1 MFWLEVELHEMKN
14 ILLIEDEPNVAAFI
28 KKGLD
33 EMGYDVLVA
42 YDGQTGMDLLS
53 QKLVDIIILDVI
65 LPGQN
70 GLRISEKIRNS
81 DYKDTPILMLTA
93 LGTTDNIVNG
103 LSSGADDYMVKPF
116 KFKELV
122 ARLEALARR
131 KNLTVNSS
139 QKIRIG
145 DIELDRDSK
154 TVKRSGKE
162 INLTHTEYRLLEYFM
177 RNRNRVLS
185 RIDIL
190 ENVWDVNFNMATNV
204 VDVYVNYLRK
214 KLDKGSEN
222 KLIST
227 VIGMGYVMK
236 DSVSS

>member
-1 MFWLEVELHEMKN
+1 MKN

-42 YDGQTGMDLLS
+42 YDGHTGMDLLS

-81 DYKDTPILMLTA
+81 EYKDTPILMLTA

-131 KNLTVNSS
+131 KNLTINSS
-139 QKIRIG
+139 QKISIG

-185 RIDIL
+185 RVDIL

-214 KLDKGSEN
+214 KLDKGSEH

>member
-1 MFWLEVELHEMKN
+1 MKN

-33 EMGYDVLVA
+33 EMGYYVWVA

>member
-1 MFWLEVELHEMKN
+1 MKN

-33 EMGYDVLVA
+33 EMGYYVWVA

-154 TVKRSGKE
+154 TVKRSGEE

>member
-1 MFWLEVELHEMKN
+1 MKN